1 MLKVGNRKR
10 CEDRMGERWGGGHK
24 DIRVK
29 RRKERE
35 GHHIRLNLEE

>member
-10 CEDRMGERWGGGHK
+10 CEDRMGERWGGHK